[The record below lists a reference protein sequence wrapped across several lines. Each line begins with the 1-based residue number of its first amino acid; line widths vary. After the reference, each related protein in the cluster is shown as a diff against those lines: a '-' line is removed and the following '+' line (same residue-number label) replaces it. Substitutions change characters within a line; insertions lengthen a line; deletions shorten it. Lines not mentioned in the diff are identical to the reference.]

1 MVVGAPP
8 GQKEWGIL
16 LKSSYQGF
24 ESEES
29 DCRGDLSLW
38 RFVRSIANT
47 RRFASPSTIDPKLL
61 GPVVSAWANPNNDF
75 IEPGFLLQHIR
86 KTPEKVVV
94 QDLLLDHQALSTK
107 PEVCYTAI
115 LEVVGDEALFRMGNN
130 VASAQS
136 EEITRSNNR
145 GSLTLGTTWH
155 EIKRVRIWEAAANP
169 DWSKRKP
176 SILKK
181 RRPYSPAPHNYQSPK
196 REHFNHAFHQIRFH
210 VAVPLRESPSN
221 PRCVS
226 RCCGETQHPL
236 HHVG

>member
-1 MVVGAPP
+1 MAVGAPP

-16 LKSSYQGF
+16 LKSRIRDSGQKNLIAEVTFRYGA
-24 ESEES
+24 
-29 DCRGDLSLW
+29 LSAPSQHQTF
-38 RFVRSIANT
+38 RIAFDN
-47 RRFASPSTIDPKLL
+47 RPEIV

-75 IEPGFLLQHIR
+75 IETGFLLQHIR

-94 QDLLLDHQALSTK
+94 QDLLLDHQALSIK
-107 PEVCYTAI
+107 PEVWYTAI

-136 EEITRSNNR
+136 EEITRSNNL

-196 REHFNHAFHQIRFH
+196 KEHLNHAFHQIRFH